1 MIRRLLGILGRR
13 TMMTFGLVT
22 FLVGAL
28 LATVNMTSRYALKV
42 YVDDQLRRIP
52 WDLAVYQ
59 QGAVG
64 SDRSLRTHIANTR
77 GVTRVETM
85 AFLRAR
91 FPEGGEVEAEVDRKP
106 FTTPWLCLLA
116 ASDPSILPPALSF
129 ALEHGTASGDDRGTK
144 ASADGSAKA
153 SAERDTG
160 QKRGAVLSLVGPEYA
175 MGKAFLALQG
185 ARDFTL
191 QVHVQDQ
198 PRFLF
203 NTPINRVVRLDRDE
217 LNRWLMDQT
226 GSVSYVPYIGAIL
239 LMPYEWDILTKFDQV
254 ATGFVPSDIVGVAD
268 QDAGHIQMAE
278 YAPEV
283 VYLARIDRASIVSGW
298 DIPGSLA
305 NVKALNARLH
315 SNAQEAAPIP
325 KSALQEP
332 VPGHSHEAGEPPEDD
347 SKFSGSVSFVVDSTT
362 EVLLERMQGIARLIG
377 LVSLLVSLPLLWMAW
392 VLAANLAGLLM
403 LNERRTLGLMRL
415 RGISGDLMGRT
426 LLVSIVGGGAGGG
439 LIGLAAGSV
448 LPLLVYER
456 GRLPA
461 GVLTEPR
468 QLMIFGVFLLIS
480 VVLALV
486 VSRRLVKYAMTISPL
501 EASRRVSG
509 SEAVQASMTF
519 GPVQQLAL
527 IVGGYVLSGWIF
539 DFAISGAFA
548 WFRLVDRLLDF
559 LGLPL
564 FLYGVATLM
573 ASKRERIQHV
583 MAPVLKPIGGVLGT
597 FALRH
602 LSVKPHRTVA
612 FLLIVALMSS
622 VSLYPVITSR
632 SFEDKAIR
640 GARVQLGTDWQV
652 LFNGPDLV
660 DIDRLSGTASSQ
672 LAALKPEIAKLV
684 TSLGGV
690 AGVKDATYMLEAVLP
705 SFYLPGYGLRGV
717 PLYLLANADEYRTRV
732 YSEAGVGL
740 SADFQTILSRVNE
753 QVAVSPPVADFWRL
767 APGSQV
773 LIGLDPERRAVASH
787 TAGLLAFLP
796 GLPPKSVSDRQGY
809 VQARVDYLNYL
820 FSSNAYLATSADN
833 PQLGALQ
840 VLIPRI
846 IVLLRTDG
854 AVEPVA
860 FAKAIAKAAPFPPL
874 EIHSLSQEIGK
885 VGSDMYISLALAN
898 MRIYLVGGLALALIA
913 ILAVAMAN
921 YTEDRRTLALLRIRG
936 ASPAAMWRFVVAMLL
951 SPALVGLALG
961 AGSSVLAGFGLASY
975 VWRLREIRTVVQLL
989 PTHLVVAPLTVWVAL
1004 LLVVILAVVASGFSW
1019 WVFRRSAHESMLG
1032 A

>member
-13 TMMTFGLVT
+13 AFLTFGLVT

-28 LATVNMTSRYALKV
+28 LATVNVTSRYALKL

-64 SDRSLRTHIANTR
+64 NDRSLPAHIARTK
-77 GVTRVETM
+77 GVTRVESL

-91 FPEGGEVEAEVDRKP
+91 FPEGGEVEAQVDRNP

-116 ASDPSILPPALSF
+116 ASDPSILPPELSF
-129 ALEHGTASGDDRGTK
+129 ALEHGSTGSPQAGAPRG
-144 ASADGSAKA
+144 S
-153 SAERDTG
+153 
-160 QKRGAVLSLVGPEYA
+160 QRGAVLSLVGPEYA

-185 ARDFTL
+185 AREFTL

-203 NTPINRVVRLDRDE
+203 NTPINKVVRLDRDE
-217 LNRWLMDQT
+217 LNRWLIDQT
-226 GSVSYVPYIGAIL
+226 GSVSYVPYIGTIL

-283 VYLARIDRASIVSGW
+283 LYLARIDRASLVSGW

-305 NVKALNARLH
+305 NVKALNRRLH
-315 SNAQEAAPIP
+315 SDAQDNAPIP
-325 KSALQEP
+325 KGVLQEP
-332 VPGHSHEAGEPPEDD
+332 VPGHGHEAGEPPEE
-347 SKFSGSVSFVVDSTT
+347 SKFSGSVSFIVDSTT

-377 LVSLLVSLPLLWMAW
+377 LVSLLVALPLLWMAW

-415 RGISGDLMGRT
+415 RGISGDLMGRA
-426 LLVSIVGGGAGGG
+426 LLLSIVMGGFLGG
-439 LIGLAAGSV
+439 LLGLAAGSA
-448 LPLLVYER
+448 LPLLVYEN
-456 GRLPA
+456 GQVPP
-461 GVLTEPR
+461 GVLTERR
-468 QLMIFGVFLLIS
+468 QLAIFAGFLAIS
-480 VVLALV
+480 VLLALV
-486 VSRRLVKYAMTISPL
+486 VSRRLVRYAMTISPL

-527 IVGGYVLSGWIF
+527 LVGSYVLFGWIF
-539 DFAISGAFA
+539 EFSISDTFT
-548 WFRLVDRLLDF
+548 WFRLADRLLDF

-573 ASKRERIQHV
+573 ASRRERIQHI
-583 MAPVLKPIGGVLGT
+583 MAPVLTPIGGVLGK

-602 LSVKPHRTVA
+602 MSVKPHRTVA

-660 DIDRLSGTASSQ
+660 EVDRLRGPASSQ
-672 LAALKPEIAKLV
+672 LAALKPEIAKLM
-684 TSLGGV
+684 TSLRGV
-690 AGVKDATYMLEAVLP
+690 SGVQDATYMIEAVLP

-717 PLYLLANADEYRTRV
+717 PLYLMGNADEYRNRV
-732 YSEAGVGL
+732 YSEPSIGL
-740 SADFQTILSRVNE
+740 SADFQAIVSQVND

-767 APGSQV
+767 APGSSV
-773 LIGLDPERRAVASH
+773 LLGLDSDRRAVASK
-787 TAGLLAFLP
+787 TAGVLAFLP
-796 GLPPKSVSDRQGY
+796 GLPPKSVNDRQGY

-820 FSSNAYLATSADN
+820 FSSNAYLGTSADN
-833 PQLGALQ
+833 ARIGSLQL
-840 VLIPRI
+840 LIPRI
-846 IVLLRTDG
+846 IVLLRTDRT
-854 AVEPVA
+854 VDPVA
-860 FAKAIAKAAPFPPL
+860 FQQAIVKAAPFPPL
-874 EIHSLSQEIGK
+874 EIHSLSQEIAK

-898 MRIYLVGGLALALIA
+898 MRIYLIGGLVLALIA
-913 ILAVAMAN
+913 ILAIAMAN
-921 YTEDRRTLALLRIRG
+921 YSEDRRTLSLLRIRG
-936 ASPAAMWRFVVAMLL
+936 ASPASMWRFVVAMLL

-961 AGSSVLAGFGLASY
+961 AGSSVLAGFGLANY

-989 PTHLVVAPLTVWVAL
+989 PTRLVVAPLAGWVAL
-1004 LLVVILAVVASGFSW
+1004 LLVVILVAVASGFSW
-1019 WVFRRSAHESMLG
+1019 WVFRRSAHESMVG

>member
-13 TMMTFGLVT
+13 AILTFGLVT

-28 LATVNMTSRYALKV
+28 LATVNITSRYALKL

-64 SDRSLRTHIANTR
+64 NDRSLPAHIAKTK
-77 GVTRVETM
+77 GVTRVESM

-91 FPEGGEVEAEVDRKP
+91 FPEGGEVEAQVDRKP

-116 ASDPSILPPALSF
+116 ASDPSILPPELSF
-129 ALEHGTASGDDRGTK
+129 ALEHASSNQGGT
-144 ASADGSAKA
+144 
-153 SAERDTG
+153 

-185 ARDFTL
+185 SRDFTL
-191 QVHVQDQ
+191 QVHVHDQ

-203 NTPINRVVRLDRDE
+203 NTPLNKVVRLDRDE

-226 GSVSYVPYIGAIL
+226 GSVSYIPYIGAIL
-239 LMPYEWDILTKFDQV
+239 LMPYEWDVLTKFDQV
-254 ATGFVPSDIVGVAD
+254 ATGFVPEEVVGVAD

-283 VYLARIDRASIVSGW
+283 VYLARIDRASLISGW

-305 NVKALNARLH
+305 NVQALNKRLH
-315 SNAQEAAPIP
+315 SNAEDNAPIP
-325 KSALQEP
+325 KSALVEP
-332 VPGHSHEAGEPPEDD
+332 VPGHSHEAGEPAEE

-362 EVLLERMQGIARLIG
+362 QVLLERMQGIARLIG
-377 LVSLLVSLPLLWMAW
+377 IVSLLVALPLLWMAW

-415 RGISGDLMGRT
+415 RGISGDLMGRA
-426 LLVSIVGGGAGGG
+426 LLVSIVGGGFAGG
-439 LIGLAAGSV
+439 LLGLATGSI
-448 LPLLVYER
+448 LPLLIYER
-456 GRLPA
+456 GRLPP
-461 GVLTEPR
+461 GVLTDSR
-468 QLMIFGVFLLIS
+468 QLGMFAAFLLIS

-509 SEAVQASMTF
+509 SEAVQATMAF
-519 GPVQQLAL
+519 GPLQQLAL
-527 IVGGYVLSGWIF
+527 VVGGYVLFGWIF
-539 DFAISGAFA
+539 EFSISDTFG
-548 WFRLVDRLLDF
+548 WFRIADRLLDF

-564 FLYGVATLM
+564 FLYGVATFM
-573 ASKRERIQHV
+573 ASRRERIQHV
-583 MAPVLKPIGGVLGT
+583 MAPVLRPIGGVLGR

-602 LSVKPHRTVA
+602 MSVKPHRMVA

-640 GARVQLGTDWQV
+640 GAQVQLGTDWQM

-660 DIDRLSGTASSQ
+660 SIDRLTGSASSQ
-672 LAALKPEIAKLV
+672 LAALKPEIEKLL
-684 TSLGGV
+684 TSLRTV
-690 AGVKDATYMLEAVLP
+690 AGVRDATYMLEAVLP

-717 PLYLLANADEYRTRV
+717 PLYLFGSLDDYRERV
-732 YSEAGVGL
+732 YSEPSVGL
-740 SADFQTILSRVNE
+740 SADFHTILARTKDE
-753 QVAVSPPVADFWRL
+753 VAVSPPVADFWRL
-767 APGSQV
+767 EPGSQV
-773 LIGLDPERRAVASH
+773 LLGMDPDRRAVPAK

-796 GLPPKSVSDRQGY
+796 GLPPKSVTDRQGY

-833 PQLGALQ
+833 PQLGSLQ
-840 VLIPRI
+840 ILIPRI
-846 IVLLRTDG
+846 VVLLRTDG
-854 AVEPVA
+854 VVDQTA
-860 FAKAIAKAAPFPPL
+860 FPKALAKAAPFPPL
-874 EIHSLSQEIGK
+874 EIHSLTQEVGK
-885 VGSDMYISLALAN
+885 LGSDMYISLALAN
-898 MRIYLVGGLALALIA
+898 MRIYLLGGLVLALIA
-913 ILAVAMAN
+913 ILAIAMAN
-921 YTEDRRTLALLRIRG
+921 YSEDRRTLALLRIRG
-936 ASPAAMWRFVVAMLL
+936 ASPASMWRFVVAMLL

-961 AGSSVLAGFGLASY
+961 AASSLLAGFGLANY
-975 VWRLREIRTVVQLL
+975 VWRLREIKTVVQLL
-989 PTHLVVAPLTVWVAL
+989 PTHLVVAPLTGWVAL
-1004 LLVVILAVVASGFSW
+1004 LLIVILVGVASGFSW
-1019 WVFRRSAHESMLG
+1019 WVFRDTAHGSMRG

>member
-1 MIRRLLGILGRR
+1 MIRRLLRILGRR
-13 TMMTFGLVT
+13 ALLTFGLVT

-28 LATVNMTSRYALKV
+28 LATVNITSRYALKL

-52 WDLAVYQ
+52 WDLAIYQ

-64 SDRSLRTHIANTR
+64 NDRSLPAHIARTK
-77 GVTRVETM
+77 GVTRVESL

-91 FPEGGEVEAEVDRKP
+91 FPEGGEVEAQVDRKP

-116 ASDPSILPPALSF
+116 ASDPSILPPQLKPQ
-129 ALEHGTASGDDRGTK
+129 GTPS
-144 ASADGSAKA
+144 SS
-153 SAERDTG
+153 
-160 QKRGAVLSLVGPEYA
+160 RGAVLSLLGPEYA

-185 ARDFTL
+185 SRDFTL
-191 QVHVQDQ
+191 QVHVHDQ

-203 NTPINRVVRLDRDE
+203 NTPIDKVVRLDRDE

-254 ATGFVPSDIVGVAD
+254 ATGFVPSDVVGVTD

-283 VYLARIDRASIVSGW
+283 VYLARIDRASLVSGW

-315 SNAQEAAPIP
+315 SHAEENAPIP
-325 KSALQEP
+325 KSALEEP
-332 VPGHSHEAGEPPEDD
+332 VPGHSHEAGEPPEE
-347 SKFSGSVSFVVDSTT
+347 SKFSGSVSFVIDSTT
-362 EVLLERMQGIARLIG
+362 QVLLERMQGIARLIG
-377 LVSLLVSLPLLWMAW
+377 VVSLLVALPLLWMAW
-392 VLAANLAGLLM
+392 VLAGNLAGLLM

-415 RGISGDLMGRT
+415 RGISGDLMGRA
-426 LLVSIVGGGAGGG
+426 LLVSIVTGGVVGGVLG
-439 LIGLAAGSV
+439 LVAGSV
-448 LPLLVYER
+448 GPLLVYER
-456 GRLPA
+456 GHMPA

-468 QLMIFGVFLLIS
+468 QLGIFAAFLLIS

-509 SEAVQASMTF
+509 SEAAQASMAF

-527 IVGGYVLSGWIF
+527 LVGGYVLFGWIF
-539 DFAISGAFA
+539 DFAISQTFT

-573 ASKRERIQHV
+573 ASKRERIQRV
-583 MAPVLKPIGGVLGT
+583 MAPVLRPIGGALGK

-602 LSVKPHRTVA
+602 MSAKPHRMVA

-660 DIDRLSGTASSQ
+660 DIDRLTGPASSQ
-672 LAALKPEIAKLV
+672 LAALRPEIAKLMS
-684 TSLGGV
+684 SLGSV
-690 AGVKDATYMLEAVLP
+690 AGVKDATYMIEAILP

-717 PLYLLANADEYRTRV
+717 PLYLLGNADHYRTRV
-732 YSEAGVGL
+732 YSEPSVGL
-740 SADFQTILSRVNE
+740 TADFEAILSRVNDH
-753 QVAVSPPVADFWRL
+753 VAVSPPVAEFWRL
-767 APGSQV
+767 EAESQM
-773 LIGLDPERRAVASH
+773 LLGLDADRRAVASK
-787 TAGLLAFLP
+787 TGGILAYLP
-796 GLPPKSVSDRQGY
+796 GLPPKSVTDRQGY

-833 PQLGALQ
+833 TQLASLQ
-840 VLIPRI
+840 ILIPRI

-854 AVEPVA
+854 TIDPTSFQA
-860 FAKAIAKAAPFPPL
+860 AIASAAPFPPL

-898 MRIYLVGGLALALIA
+898 MRIYLLGGLMLALIA
-913 ILAVAMAN
+913 ILAIAMAN
-921 YTEDRRTLALLRIRG
+921 YSEDRRTLALLRIRG
-936 ASPAAMWRFVVAMLL
+936 ASPVAMWRFVVAMLL

-961 AGSSVLAGFGLASY
+961 ALSSVLAGFGLANY

-989 PTHLVVAPLTVWVAL
+989 PTRLVVTSLTGWVAL
-1004 LLVVILAVVASGFSW
+1004 LLIVMLVGVASAFSW
-1019 WVFRRSAHESMLG
+1019 WVFRDTAHESVR
-1032 A
+1032 AA

>member
-13 TMMTFGLVT
+13 AVLTFGLVT

-28 LATVNMTSRYALKV
+28 LATVNVTSRYALKL

-64 SDRSLRTHIANTR
+64 NDRSLSRHIANTR
-77 GVTRVETM
+77 GVTRVESM

-91 FPEGGEVEAEVDRKP
+91 FPEGGEVEAQVDRKP

-116 ASDPSILPPALSF
+116 ASDPSILPPELSL
-129 ALEHGTASGDDRGTK
+129 ALEHDRSANSSAGDGRAKTA
-144 ASADGSAKA
+144 A
-153 SAERDTG
+153 
-160 QKRGAVLSLVGPEYA
+160 QRGAVLSLIGPEYA

-203 NTPINRVVRLDRDE
+203 STPVNKVVRLDRDE

-239 LMPYEWDILTKFDQV
+239 LMPYEWDVLTKFDQV

-283 VYLARIDRASIVSGW
+283 VYLARIDRASLVSGW

-305 NVKALNARLH
+305 NVQALNRRLH
-315 SNAQEAAPIP
+315 SSAEENAPIP
-325 KSALQEP
+325 TGALQEP

-377 LVSLLVSLPLLWMAW
+377 LVSLLVALPLLWMAW
-392 VLAANLAGLLM
+392 VLAGNLAGLLM

-415 RGISGDLMGRT
+415 RGISGDLMARA
-426 LLVSIVGGGAGGG
+426 LLLSIVGGGLAGG
-439 LIGLAAGSV
+439 LLGLAAGSV
-448 LPLLVYER
+448 LPLLAYER
-456 GRLPA
+456 GHLPP

-468 QLMIFGVFLLIS
+468 QLGMFAAFLLIS
-480 VVLALV
+480 VVLALI

-501 EASRRVSG
+501 EASRRVAG
-509 SEAVQASMTF
+509 SEAVEASMTF

-527 IVGGYVLSGWIF
+527 IVGGYVLFGWIF
-539 DFAISGAFA
+539 DFAVSDTFA

-564 FLYGVATLM
+564 FLYGIATLM
-573 ASKRERIQHV
+573 ASKRERIQRV
-583 MAPVLKPIGGVLGT
+583 MAPILEPIGGVLGK

-602 LSVKPHRTVA
+602 ISVKPHRMVA

-622 VSLYPVITSR
+622 VSLYPAITSR

-640 GARVQLGTDWQV
+640 GAQVQLGTDWQV

-660 DIDRLSGTASSQ
+660 DVDRLSGTASSQ
-672 LAALKPEIAKLV
+672 LAALKPEIVKLV
-684 TSLGGV
+684 ASLSGIN
-690 AGVKDATYMLEAVLP
+690 GVKDATYMIEAVLP

-717 PLYLLANADEYRTRV
+717 PMYLFGNTDEYRDRV
-732 YSEAGVGL
+732 YSEPSVGL
-740 SADFQTILSRVNE
+740 SAEFQTVVAAVKDRI
-753 QVAVSPPVADFWRL
+753 AVSPPIADFWRL
-767 APGSQV
+767 EPGSQM
-773 LIGLDPERRAVASH
+773 LLGLDPERRAVASRA
-787 TAGLLAFLP
+787 AGVLAFLP

-833 PQLGALQ
+833 AQIASLPI
-840 VLIPRI
+840 LIPRI
-846 IVLLRTDG
+846 IVLLRTGGIVDP
-854 AVEPVA
+854 AA
-860 FAKAIAKAAPFPPL
+860 FQRAIAKAAPFPPL
-874 EIHSLSQEIGK
+874 EIHSLAQEVAK

-898 MRIYLVGGLALALIA
+898 MRIYLIGGLVLALIA

-921 YTEDRRTLALLRIRG
+921 YSEDRRTLALLRIRG
-936 ASPAAMWRFVVAMLL
+936 ASPASMWRFVVATLL

-961 AGSSVLAGFGLASY
+961 AGSAVLAGYGLANY

-989 PTHLVVAPLTVWVAL
+989 PTRLVIAPLTAWIAL
-1004 LLVVILAVVASGFSW
+1004 LLVVMLVGVASGFSW
-1019 WVFRRSAHESMLG
+1019 WVFRDTAHSAIRD
-1032 A
+1032 

>member
-13 TMMTFGLVT
+13 TVLTFGLVT

-28 LATVNMTSRYALKV
+28 LATVNMTSRYALKL

-52 WDLAVYQ
+52 WDLAIYQ

-64 SDRSLRTHIANTR
+64 DRSLRGHIARTP
-77 GVTRVETM
+77 GVTRVESL

-91 FPEGGEVEAEVDRKP
+91 FPEGGEVEAQIDRKP

-116 ASDPSILPPALSF
+116 ASDPSILPPELGF
-129 ALEHGTASGDDRGTK
+129 ALQ
-144 ASADGSAKA
+144 
-153 SAERDTG
+153 G
-160 QKRGAVLSLVGPEYA
+160 QAGERGAVLSLVGPEYA

-185 ARDFTL
+185 SREFTL

-203 NTPINRVVRLDRDE
+203 NTPLNKVVRLDRDE

-226 GSVSYVPYIGAIL
+226 GSVSYVPYIGTII
-239 LMPYEWDILTKFDQV
+239 LMPYRWDILTKFDQV
-254 ATGFVPSDIVGVAD
+254 ATGLVPADVLGVSD

-283 VYLARIDRASIVSGW
+283 VYLAKIDRAALISGW
-298 DIPGSLA
+298 DIPGSLV
-305 NVKALNARLH
+305 NVKALNMRLH
-315 SNAQEAAPIP
+315 RTSEANTPMP
-325 KSALQEP
+325 LNLKPDL
-332 VPGHSHEAGEPPEDD
+332 VPGHAHDAGEPAGED
-347 SKFSGSVSFVVDSTT
+347 SKFSGDINFVVDSTT

-377 LVSLLVSLPLLWMAW
+377 VVSLLVALPLLWMAW

-415 RGISGDLMGRT
+415 RGISGDLMGRA
-426 LLVSIVGGGAGGG
+426 LLVSIVGGGLAGGLLG
-439 LIGLAAGSV
+439 LVVGSV
-448 LPLLVYER
+448 VTLLVYER
-456 GRLPA
+456 GSLPD
-461 GVLTEPR
+461 GVLTEPK
-468 QLMIFGVFLLIS
+468 QLGLFAAFLLIS

-509 SEAVQASMTF
+509 SEAVQAAMAF
-519 GPVQQLAL
+519 GPSQQLCL
-527 IVGGYVLSGWIF
+527 VIGGYVLFGWTF
-539 DFAISGAFA
+539 DFAISDAFT

-564 FLYGVATLM
+564 FLYGVATFM

-583 MAPVLKPIGGVLGT
+583 MAPVLKPIGGALGK

-602 LSVKPHRTVA
+602 MSVKPHRMVA

-622 VSLYPVITSR
+622 VSLYPIVTSR

-640 GARVQLGTDWQV
+640 GAQVQLGTDWQV
-652 LFNGPDLV
+652 LFNAPDLV
-660 DIDRLSGTASSQ
+660 DVDRLTGTASSQ
-672 LAALKPEIAKLV
+672 LAALKPEIATLLASLRRLPGV
-684 TSLGGV
+684 T
-690 AGVKDATYMLEAVLP
+690 DATFMIEAVLP
-705 SFYLPGYGLRGV
+705 SFYLPGYGLKGV
-717 PLYLLANADEYRTRV
+717 PLYLLDDVDRYRAKV
-732 YSEAGVGL
+732 YSEPNVGL
-740 SADFQTILSRVNE
+740 SASFDAIMARTRDE
-753 QVAVSPPVADFWRL
+753 VAVSPPVADFWQVE
-767 APGSQV
+767 PGAQM
-773 LIGLDPERRAVASH
+773 LLGLDPDRGAVGTNA
-787 TAGLLAFLP
+787 AGVLAFLP

-820 FSSNAYLATSADN
+820 FSSNAYVATSAAN
-833 PQLGALQ
+833 PQLASLHI
-840 VLIPRI
+840 LIPRV

-854 AVEPVA
+854 SPDPAA
-860 FAKAIAKAAPFPPL
+860 FKDTIAKATPFPPL
-874 EIHSLSQEIGK
+874 EVHSLAQEIGK

-898 MRIYLVGGLALALIA
+898 MRIYLLGGLILALIA

-921 YTEDRRTLALLRIRG
+921 YSEDRRTLALLRIRG
-936 ASPAAMWRFVVAMLL
+936 ASPSSMWRFVVAMLL

-961 AGSSVLAGFGLASY
+961 GGSAVLAGFGLANY

-989 PTHLVVAPLTVWVAL
+989 PTHLVIAALAGWVVL
-1004 LLVVILAVVASGFSW
+1004 LLIVMLVGVASAFSW
-1019 WVFRRSAHESMLG
+1019 WVFRDTAHESMQG
-1032 A
+1032 V

>member
-13 TMMTFGLVT
+13 TFLTFGLVT

-28 LATVNMTSRYALKV
+28 LATVNVTSRYALKL

-64 SDRSLRTHIANTR
+64 NDRSLQTQITNTR
-77 GVTRVETM
+77 GVTRVESM

-91 FPEGGEVEAEVDRKP
+91 FPEGGEVEAQVDRKP
-106 FTTPWLCLLA
+106 FTAPWLCLLA
-116 ASDPSILPPALSF
+116 ASDPSILPPELSF
-129 ALEHGTASGDDRGTK
+129 ALEHRSNTGDR
-144 ASADGSAKA
+144 
-153 SAERDTG
+153 
-160 QKRGAVLSLVGPEYA
+160 KRGAVLSLVGPEYA

-203 NTPINRVVRLDRDE
+203 NTPINKVVRLDRDE

-226 GSVSYVPYIGAIL
+226 GSVSYVPYVGAIL

-283 VYLARIDRASIVSGW
+283 VYLARIDRASLVSGW

-315 SNAQEAAPIP
+315 SRAEENPPIP

-332 VPGHSHEAGEPPEDD
+332 APGHSHEAGEPAED

-377 LVSLLVSLPLLWMAW
+377 LVSLLVALPLLWMAW

-415 RGISGDLMGRT
+415 RGISGDLMGRA
-426 LLVSIVGGGAGGG
+426 LLVSIVGGGFAGG
-439 LIGLAAGSV
+439 LLGLAAGSV

-461 GVLTEPR
+461 GVLSEPR
-468 QLMIFGVFLLIS
+468 QIGIFAAFLAIS

-509 SEAVQASMTF
+509 SEAVQVSMTF

-527 IVGGYVLSGWIF
+527 VVGGYVLSGWIF
-539 DFAISGAFA
+539 DFAISDTFT

-573 ASKRERIQHV
+573 ASRRERIQHV
-583 MAPVLKPIGGVLGT
+583 MAPVLTPIGGVLGK

-602 LSVKPHRTVA
+602 MSAKPHRTVA

-660 DIDRLSGTASSQ
+660 DIDRLSGTAASQ

-690 AGVKDATYMLEAVLP
+690 AGVEDATYMIEAVLP

-717 PLYLLANADEYRTRV
+717 PLYLLGNTDEYGSRV
-732 YSEAGVGL
+732 YSEPGVGL
-740 SADFQTILSRVNE
+740 SADFQTILSHLNDH
-753 QVAVSPPVADFWRL
+753 VAVSPPVADFWRL
-767 APGSQV
+767 EPGSQM
-773 LIGLDPERRAVASH
+773 LLGLDPDRRAVASKA
-787 TAGLLAFLP
+787 AGILAFLP

-840 VLIPRI
+840 ILIPRV
-846 IVLLRTDG
+846 IVLMRTDRE
-854 AVEPVA
+854 VDPVA
-860 FAKAIAKAAPFPPL
+860 FQQAIAKAAPFPPL

-898 MRIYLVGGLALALIA
+898 MRIYLVGGLVLALIA

-921 YTEDRRTLALLRIRG
+921 YSEDRRTLALLRIRG
-936 ASPAAMWRFVVAMLL
+936 ASPASMWRFVVAMLL

-961 AGSSVLAGFGLASY
+961 AVSSVLAGFGLANY

-989 PTHLVVAPLTVWVAL
+989 PTHLVVAPLTGWVAL
-1004 LLVVILAVVASGFSW
+1004 LLIVILVGIASGFSW
-1019 WVFRRSAHESMLG
+1019 WVFRHTAHESMQG

>member
-1 MIRRLLGILGRR
+1 MIRRLLRILGRR
-13 TMMTFGLVT
+13 ALLTFGLVT

-28 LATVNMTSRYALKV
+28 LATVNITSRYALKL

-52 WDLAVYQ
+52 WDLAIYQ

-64 SDRSLRTHIANTR
+64 NDRSLPAQIARTK
-77 GVTRVETM
+77 GVARVESL

-91 FPEGGEVEAEVDRKP
+91 FPEGGEVEAQVDRKP

-116 ASDPSILPPALSF
+116 ASDPSILPPQLGVAN
-129 ALEHGTASGDDRGTK
+129 TASGDRP
-144 ASADGSAKA
+144 A
-153 SAERDTG
+153 
-160 QKRGAVLSLVGPEYA
+160 KRGAVLALLGPEYA

-185 ARDFTL
+185 SRDFTL
-191 QVHVQDQ
+191 QVHVHDQ

-203 NTPINRVVRLDRDE
+203 NTPINKVVRLDRDE

-239 LMPYEWDILTKFDQV
+239 LMPYEWDVLTKFDQV
-254 ATGFVPSDIVGVAD
+254 ATGFVPSDMVGVAD

-283 VYLARIDRASIVSGW
+283 VYLARIDRASLVSGW

-305 NVKALNARLH
+305 QVKALNARLH
-315 SNAQEAAPIP
+315 SNAEENAPIP
-325 KSALQEP
+325 KGALEEP
-332 VPGHSHEAGEPPEDD
+332 VPGHSHEAGEPPEE

-377 LVSLLVSLPLLWMAW
+377 VVSLLVALPLLWMAW
-392 VLAANLAGLLM
+392 VLAGSLAGLLM

-415 RGISGDLMGRT
+415 RGISGDLMGRA
-426 LLVSIVGGGAGGG
+426 LLVSVVSGGAVGGVLG
-439 LIGLAAGSV
+439 LVAGSV
-448 LPLLVYER
+448 GPLLVYE
-456 GRLPA
+456 GGHVPP

-468 QLMIFGVFLLIS
+468 QLGIFAAFLLIS

-509 SEAVQASMTF
+509 SEAVQASMAF
-519 GPVQQLAL
+519 GPVQQLSL
-527 IVGGYVLSGWIF
+527 VVGGYVLFGWIF
-539 DFAISGAFA
+539 DFAISDTFT

-573 ASKRERIQHV
+573 ASRRERIQRV
-583 MAPVLKPIGGVLGT
+583 MAPVLRPIGGVLGK

-602 LSVKPHRTVA
+602 MSAKPHRMVA

-640 GARVQLGTDWQV
+640 GAQVQLGTDWQV
-652 LFNGPDLV
+652 LFNAPDLV
-660 DIDRLSGTASSQ
+660 AIDRLTGPASSQ
-672 LAALKPEIAKLV
+672 LAALKPEIAKLLS
-684 TSLGGV
+684 SLGSV
-690 AGVKDATYMLEAVLP
+690 AGVKDATYMIEAVLP

-717 PLYLLANADEYRTRV
+717 PLYLLGNADQYRTRV
-732 YSEAGVGL
+732 YSEPSVGL
-740 SADFQTILSRVNE
+740 TAEFETILSRVDDH
-753 QVAVSPPVADFWRL
+753 VAVSPPVADFWRL
-767 APGSQV
+767 EPDSQV
-773 LIGLDPERRAVASH
+773 LLGLDADRRAVASK
-787 TAGLLAFLP
+787 TAGILAYLP
-796 GLPPKSVSDRQGY
+796 GLPPKSVTDRQGY

-833 PQLGALQ
+833 AQLASLQ
-840 VLIPRI
+840 ILIPRI

-854 AVEPVA
+854 TIDPGPFQA
-860 FAKAIAKAAPFPPL
+860 AIARATPFPPL

-898 MRIYLVGGLALALIA
+898 MRIYLLGGLVLAVIA
-913 ILAVAMAN
+913 ILAIAMAN
-921 YTEDRRTLALLRIRG
+921 YSEDRRTLALLRIRG
-936 ASPAAMWRFVVAMLL
+936 ASPSAMWRFVVAMLL
-951 SPALVGLALG
+951 APALVGLVLG
-961 AGSSVLAGFGLASY
+961 GLSSVLAGFGLANY

-989 PTHLVVAPLTVWVAL
+989 PTRLVITALTGWVAL
-1004 LLVVILAVVASGFSW
+1004 LLIVILVGVASAFSW
-1019 WVFRRSAHESMLG
+1019 WVFRDTAHESVR
-1032 A
+1032 AA

>member
-13 TMMTFGLVT
+13 AFLTFGLVT

-28 LATVNMTSRYALKV
+28 LATVNITSRYALKL
-42 YVDDQLRRIP
+42 YVEDQLRRIP
-52 WDLAVYQ
+52 WDLAIYQ

-64 SDRSLRTHIANTR
+64 TDRSLPAHIAGTK
-77 GVTRVETM
+77 GVTRVESL

-91 FPEGGEVEAEVDRKP
+91 FPEGGEVEAQVDRKP

-116 ASDPSILPPALSF
+116 ASDPSILPPQLVGAVREPPLQGEPPLQPS
-129 ALEHGTASGDDRGTK
+129 
-144 ASADGSAKA
+144 
-153 SAERDTG
+153 
-160 QKRGAVLSLVGPEYA
+160 RGAVLSLVGPEYA

-203 NTPINRVVRLDRDE
+203 NTPINKVVRLDRDE

-226 GSVSYVPYIGAIL
+226 GSVSYIPYIGALL

-254 ATGFVPSDIVGVAD
+254 ATGFVPSDIVGVND

-278 YAPEV
+278 YAPEIL
-283 VYLARIDRASIVSGW
+283 YLARIDRASLVSGW

-305 NVKALNARLH
+305 NVKALNRRLH
-315 SNAQEAAPIP
+315 SDAQDNAPIP
-325 KSALQEP
+325 KGALQEP
-332 VPGHSHEAGEPPEDD
+332 VPGHSHEAGEPPEE
-347 SKFSGSVSFVVDSTT
+347 SKFNGSVSFVVDSTT

-377 LVSLLVSLPLLWMAW
+377 LVSLLVALPLLWMAW

-415 RGISGDLMGRT
+415 RGISGDLMGRA
-426 LLVSIVGGGAGGG
+426 LLVSIVMGGSLGG
-439 LIGLAAGSV
+439 LLADRRINSAASGLRARAAAAGR
-448 LPLLVYER
+448 P
-456 GRLPA
+456 
-461 GVLTEPR
+461 TEPR
-468 QLMIFGVFLLIS
+468 QLAIFAGFLAIS
-480 VVLALV
+480 VLLALV
-486 VSRRLVKYAMTISPL
+486 VSRRLVRYAMTISPL

-519 GPVQQLAL
+519 GPLQQLAL
-527 IVGGYVLSGWIF
+527 LVGSYVLFGWIF
-539 DFAISGAFA
+539 DFSISDTFT
-548 WFRLVDRLLDF
+548 WFHLADRLLDF

-573 ASKRERIQHV
+573 ASRRERIQHI
-583 MAPVLKPIGGVLGT
+583 MAPVLTSIGGVLGT

-602 LSVKPHRTVA
+602 ISVKPHRTVA

-660 DIDRLSGTASSQ
+660 EVDRLRGTASSQ

-717 PLYLLANADEYRTRV
+717 PLYLLGNADDYRNRV
-732 YSEAGVGL
+732 YSEPSVGL
-740 SADFQTILSRVNE
+740 SADFQAIVSQVND

-767 APGSQV
+767 APGSSV
-773 LIGLDPERRAVASH
+773 LLGLDSDRRAVAS
-787 TAGLLAFLP
+787 
-796 GLPPKSVSDRQGY
+796 
-809 VQARVDYLNYL
+809 
-820 FSSNAYLATSADN
+820 
-833 PQLGALQ
+833 
-840 VLIPRI
+840 
-846 IVLLRTDG
+846 RT
-854 AVEPVA
+854 
-860 FAKAIAKAAPFPPL
+860 
-874 EIHSLSQEIGK
+874 
-885 VGSDMYISLALAN
+885 
-898 MRIYLVGGLALALIA
+898 
-913 ILAVAMAN
+913 
-921 YTEDRRTLALLRIRG
+921 
-936 ASPAAMWRFVVAMLL
+936 
-951 SPALVGLALG
+951 
-961 AGSSVLAGFGLASY
+961 
-975 VWRLREIRTVVQLL
+975 
-989 PTHLVVAPLTVWVAL
+989 
-1004 LLVVILAVVASGFSW
+1004 
-1019 WVFRRSAHESMLG
+1019 
-1032 A
+1032 

>member
-13 TMMTFGLVT
+13 AALTFGLVT

-28 LATVNMTSRYALKV
+28 LATVNITSRHALKL

-52 WDLAVYQ
+52 WDLAIYQ

-64 SDRSLRTHIANTR
+64 NDRSLSRHIANTR
-77 GVTRVETM
+77 GVTRVESM

-91 FPEGGEVEAEVDRKP
+91 FPEGGEVEAQVDRKP

-116 ASDPSILPPALSF
+116 ASDPSILPPELSL
-129 ALEHGTASGDDRGTK
+129 ALEHGAS
-144 ASADGSAKA
+144 SSDG
-153 SAERDTG
+153 R
-160 QKRGAVLSLVGPEYA
+160 RGAVLSLIGPEYA

-203 NTPINRVVRLDRDE
+203 NTPVNKVVRLDRDE

-239 LMPYEWDILTKFDQV
+239 LMPYEWDVLTKFDQV

-283 VYLARIDRASIVSGW
+283 VYLARIDRASLISGW

-305 NVKALNARLH
+305 NVQALNRRLH
-315 SNAQEAAPIP
+315 SSAEENAPIP
-325 KSALQEP
+325 KGALQEP

-362 EVLLERMQGIARLIG
+362 EVLLERMQRIGRLIG
-377 LVSLLVSLPLLWMAW
+377 LVSLLVALPLLWMAW

-415 RGISGDLMGRT
+415 RGISGDLMGRA
-426 LLVSIVGGGAGGG
+426 LLVSIVGGGLAGG
-439 LIGLAAGSV
+439 LLGLAAGSV
-448 LPLLVYER
+448 LPLLAYER
-456 GRLPA
+456 GRLPP

-468 QLMIFGVFLLIS
+468 QLGMFAAFLLIS
-480 VVLALV
+480 VVLALI

-501 EASRRVSG
+501 EASRRVAG
-509 SEAVQASMTF
+509 SEAVEASMTF
-519 GPVQQLAL
+519 GPLQQLAL
-527 IVGGYVLSGWIF
+527 VAGGYVLLGWIF
-539 DFAISGAFA
+539 DFAVSDTFA

-564 FLYGVATLM
+564 FLYGIATLM
-573 ASKRERIQHV
+573 ASKRERIQRV
-583 MAPVLKPIGGVLGT
+583 MAPVLEPIGGVLGK

-602 LSVKPHRTVA
+602 ISVKPHRMVA

-622 VSLYPVITSR
+622 ISLYPAITSR

-640 GARVQLGTDWQV
+640 GAQVQLGTDWQV

-660 DIDRLSGTASSQ
+660 DVDRLSGPASSQ
-672 LAALKPEIAKLV
+672 LAALKPEIVKLV
-684 TSLGGV
+684 ASLRGIN
-690 AGVKDATYMLEAVLP
+690 GVKDATYMIEAVLP

-717 PLYLLANADEYRTRV
+717 PMYLFGNTDEYRDRV
-732 YSEAGVGL
+732 YSEPSVGV
-740 SADFQTILSRVNE
+740 SAAFQTVVAAAKDQI
-753 QVAVSPPVADFWRL
+753 AVSPPIADFWRL
-767 APGSQV
+767 EPGSQM
-773 LIGLDPERRAVASH
+773 LLGLDPERRAVASKA
-787 TAGLLAFLP
+787 AGVLAFLP

-833 PQLGALQ
+833 AQIGSLPI
-840 VLIPRI
+840 LIPRI
-846 IVLLRTDG
+846 IVLLRTNGVVDP
-854 AVEPVA
+854 ASFER
-860 FAKAIAKAAPFPPL
+860 AIAKAAPFPPL
-874 EIHSLSQEIGK
+874 EIHSLAQEVGK
-885 VGSDMYISLALAN
+885 VGSDMYVSLALAN
-898 MRIYLVGGLALALIA
+898 MRIYLIGGLVLALIA

-921 YTEDRRTLALLRIRG
+921 YSEDRRTLALLRVRG
-936 ASPAAMWRFVVAMLL
+936 ASPASMWRFVVATLL

-961 AGSSVLAGFGLASY
+961 AGSAVLAGFGLANY

-989 PTHLVVAPLTVWVAL
+989 PTRLVVAPLTAWIAL
-1004 LLVVILAVVASGFSW
+1004 LLVVMLVGVASGFSW
-1019 WVFRRSAHESMLG
+1019 WVFRDTAHAG
-1032 A
+1032 IRD